1 MITDL
6 TEIKKYLK
14 NKQICLLGNAR
25 SILNNTKNIDK
36 YEIVCRMNH
45 GYSRPNKELYIG
57 KKTDILFTS
66 TKLSNKEILQ
76 FHSRY
81 LIWMTKSIKRLPE
94 HLRSCT
100 IHNPPE
106 DWQELKDLY
115 PNKQLPSTGCI
126 VINFLLK
133 HIEFK
138 SLTIYGFDNFLKSGT
153 WYHGIKNQAWHNG
166 KFEKELME
174 NWFKNKSNIYWI
186 KE

>member
-1 MITDL
+1 MIPLSEIQEYVKDKNVLLVGNNQSLPNTDKSKL
-6 TEIKKYLK
+6 
-14 NKQICLLGNAR
+14 
-25 SILNNTKNIDK
+25 IDS
-36 YEIVCRMNH
+36 YDIVVRMNH
-45 GYSRPNKELYIG
+45 AEPQPNIG